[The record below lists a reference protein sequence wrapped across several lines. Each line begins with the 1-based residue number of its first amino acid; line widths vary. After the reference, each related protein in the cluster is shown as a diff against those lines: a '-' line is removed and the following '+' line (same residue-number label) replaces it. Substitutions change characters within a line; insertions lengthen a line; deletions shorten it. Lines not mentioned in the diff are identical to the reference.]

1 MTGLRNESAHTGLI
15 LLVHSWYGNGR
26 AEVNTGGVNQPLDLR
41 PVLRDGSRPV
51 HVQAR
56 DAIADALAAAALAP
70 GTRLP
75 SERHLCERLGVSRV
89 TLRKAL
95 HALQGEGRVGS
106 AERAGWH
113 VAGGVGPAPAFEH
126 TAGMTGGLK
135 AYGRGLGF
143 APTARVLAATLRPAD
158 FEEAETLQVLPG
170 ARILELDRVR
180 LFDDAV
186 MCHSVTLVPAER
198 APGIG
203 DADYTTASL
212 YTELTARG
220 IVPTRASYAVH
231 SALVPPGEAPLLDLP
246 EGSPV
251 LHIEQLTYD
260 QHGRPCESNRVVY
273 RADRYRFHTV
283 LTVVPGRD

>member
-1 MTGLRNESAHTGLI
+1 M
-15 LLVHSWYGNGR
+15 
-26 AEVNTGGVNQPLDLR
+26 NQPLDLR

-51 HVQAR
+51 HLQAR
-56 DAIADALAAAALAP
+56 DALADALAAGALAP

-95 HALQGEGRVGS
+95 HALQEEGRVGS

-113 VAGGVGPAPAFEH
+113 VAAGAGAGPVPAFEH
-126 TAGMTGGLK
+126 TSELIGGLK
-135 AYGRGLGF
+135 EYGRRLGF
-143 APTARVLAATLRPAD
+143 TPTARVIGARLRPAD

-170 ARILELDRVR
+170 AGIFELDRVR

-203 DADYTTASL
+203 EPDYTTGSL

-220 IVPTRASYAVH
+220 VAPTRASYTVH
-231 SALVPPGEAPLLDLP
+231 SALVPPDEAPLLELP
-246 EGSPV
+246 EGAPV

-260 QHGRPCESNRVVY
+260 QHGRPCEFNRVVY
-273 RADRYRFHTV
+273 RADRYRFHAT
-283 LTVVPGRD
+283 LTAESGRD

>member
-1 MTGLRNESAHTGLI
+1 M
-15 LLVHSWYGNGR
+15 
-26 AEVNTGGVNQPLDLR
+26 NQPLDLR
-41 PVLRDGSRPV
+41 RVLRDGSRPV

-56 DAIADALAAAALAP
+56 DAISEALATGALAP

-95 HALQGEGRVGS
+95 HALQEEGRVGS

-113 VAGGVGPAPAFEH
+113 VAAGAGPAPAFEH
-126 TAGMTGGLK
+126 TSELIGGLNE
-135 AYGRGLGF
+135 YGRRLGF
-143 APTARVLAATLRPAD
+143 TPIARVLAARLRPAD
-158 FEEAETLQVLPG
+158 FEEADTLQVLPG
-170 ARILELDRVR
+170 ADIFELDRVR

-203 DADYTTASL
+203 GADYTTASL
-212 YTELTARG
+212 YAELTARG

-231 SALVPPGEAPLLDLP
+231 SALVPQDEVPLLDLP
-246 EGSPV
+246 PGSPV

-260 QHGRPCESNRVVY
+260 QHGRPCEYNRVVY
-273 RADRYRFHTV
+273 RADRYRFHTT
-283 LTVVPGRD
+283 LTDGPGRRGPDRQDPKEPA

>member
-1 MTGLRNESAHTGLI
+1 M
-15 LLVHSWYGNGR
+15 
-26 AEVNTGGVNQPLDLR
+26 NQSLELR
-41 PVLRDGSRPV
+41 PVLRDGSGPV

-56 DAIADALAAAALAP
+56 DAIADALAAGGLAP

-75 SERHLCERLGVSRV
+75 SERHLCERLGISRV

-95 HALQGEGRVGS
+95 HVLQEEGRIGS

-113 VAGGVGPAPAFEH
+113 VTAGAGAGAVPAFEH
-126 TAGMTGGLK
+126 TSELIGGLK
-135 AYGRGLGF
+135 EYSRRLGF
-143 APTARVLAATLRPAD
+143 TPTARVIAARLRPAD

-170 ARILELDRVR
+170 AQIFELDRVR

-203 DADYTTASL
+203 GPDYTTASL
-212 YTELTARG
+212 YTELTERG
-220 IVPTRASYAVH
+220 VVPTRASYTVH
-231 SALVPPGEAPLLDLP
+231 SALVPPDEAPLLDLH
-246 EGSPV
+246 EGAPV

-260 QHGRPCESNRVVY
+260 QHDRPCEYNHVVY
-273 RADRYRFHTV
+273 RADRYRFHTT
-283 LTVVPGRD
+283 LTAGPGRG